1 MTLPTLLVSAV
12 AAAALAVGSATNPA
26 TNSDEKAPM
35 PDAPAFTPDDP
46 VAYGQQIA
54 SHADAVATGWV
65 DEVMQGTMT
74 LYDADGDSVRRT
86 FSRMVLEQPV
96 DGDRLIIKFLS
107 PAEIKGVSALTHE
120 NVGGSDDNWL
130 YLPANKRVRR
140 ISGANNTASFQGT
153 EFTYEDLANL
163 DPREFDWRFY
173 EETTLKRDGSPAG
186 SPAGSPE
193 GTATETPV
201 FKLEAKPTYDDTG
214 YSRLVVYYH
223 RENFRQERVEY
234 YDLAGKHLKTRDSG
248 DWQHTHDRF
257 WRQFMIDMQ
266 NHQTGKRTTL
276 KVERQFLDLSRYTSK
291 KTGKARTNLKVDQ
304 FTTRA
309 LEG

>member
-1 MTLPTLLVSAV
+1 MTLPAILLST
-12 AAAALAVGSATNPA
+12 AAFAALAVGSATSLPTANVPA
-26 TNSDEKAPM
+26 SNSADEKAPM
-35 PDAPAFTPDDP
+35 PSPPEFTPDDP
-46 VAYGQQIA
+46 VAYGLQIA
-54 SHADAVATGWV
+54 THADAVAAGWT

-74 LYDADGDSVRRT
+74 LYDSDGDSVRRK
-86 FSRMVLEQPV
+86 FSRMALEQPEE
-96 DGDRLIIKFLS
+96 GDRLIIKFLS

-163 DPREFDWRFY
+163 DPREFEWRFY
-173 EETTLKRDGSPAG
+173 EETTLDR
-186 SPAGSPE
+186 E
-193 GTATETPV
+193 GVSTPV

-214 YSRLVVYYH
+214 YARLVVYYH

-234 YDLAGKHLKTRDSG
+234 YDLAGKHLKTRNSG

-257 WRQFMIDMQ
+257 WRQFMIDME

-291 KTGKARTNLKVDQ
+291 KTGKARTNLKADQ

>member
-1 MTLPTLLVSAV
+1 MGTTTLTWLAAGLLTSA
-12 AAAALAVGSATNPA
+12 LTATPMAGLLEDKVPLPA
-26 TNSDEKAPM
+26 
-35 PDAPAFTPDDP
+35 APAFSKDDP
-46 VAYGQQIA
+46 VAHGLEIA
-54 SHADAVATGWV
+54 QHADAVDVGWR

-86 FSRMVLEQPV
+86 FSRMVHERAKE
-96 DGDRLIIKFLS
+96 GDKLIIKFLS

-163 DPREFDWRFY
+163 DPREFEWRLY
-173 EETTLKRDGSPAG
+173 EETTIQREGDSSP
-186 SPAGSPE
+186 
-193 GTATETPV
+193 TPV

-214 YSRLVVYYH
+214 YARLVVYYH
-223 RENFRQERVEY
+223 VENFRQERVEY
-234 YDLAGKHLKTRDSG
+234 YDLSGKHLKTRDST
-248 DWQHTHDRF
+248 DWRHVHDRF
-257 WRQFMIDMQ
+257 WRPYLIDMT
-266 NHQTGKRTTL
+266 NHQTAKRTTL
-276 KVERQFLDLSRYTSK
+276 KVERQFLDLSRYKSK
-291 KTGKARTNLKVDQ
+291 KTGKARPNLTEDQ

>member
-1 MTLPTLLVSAV
+1 MTIPTLLISAL
-12 AAAALAVGSATNPA
+12 AAAALAVSSTQVVEDKARMPA
-26 TNSDEKAPM
+26 
-35 PDAPAFTPDDP
+35 APAFTPDDP
-46 VAYGQQIA
+46 VAYGAQIA
-54 SHADAVATGWV
+54 AHADATASGWV

-74 LYDADGDSVRRT
+74 LFDADGDSVRRT
-86 FSRMVLEQPV
+86 FTRMVLEEPV
-96 DGDRLIIKFLS
+96 EGDKLIIKFLS

-120 NVGGSDDNWL
+120 NVGSSDHSWL

-163 DPREFDWRFY
+163 DPREFEWRFS
-173 EETTLKRDGSPAG
+173 EVTTLKRPGEEA
-186 SPAGSPE
+186 
-193 GTATETPV
+193 ETPV
-201 FKLEAKPTYDDTG
+201 FKLTAKPTYDDTG

-234 YDLAGKHLKTRDSG
+234 YDLAGKHLKTRESG
-248 DWQHTHDRF
+248 EWHLAHDRF
-257 WRQFMIDMQ
+257 WRQFIVDME

-276 KVERQFLDLSRYTSK
+276 KVDRQFLDLSRYTSK
-291 KTGKARTNLKVDQ
+291 KTGKARTNLSTEQ

-309 LEG
+309 LKD